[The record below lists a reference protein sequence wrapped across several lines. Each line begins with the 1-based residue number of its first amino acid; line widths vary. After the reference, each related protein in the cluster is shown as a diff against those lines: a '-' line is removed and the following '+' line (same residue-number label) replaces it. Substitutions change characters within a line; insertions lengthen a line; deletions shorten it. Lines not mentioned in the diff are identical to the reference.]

1 MTAPAAG
8 RSLVVMKNRR
18 ITTNGLIILALTAVF
33 SLAAAHLVDLGTQ
46 LLGSGPTSTFALVGD
61 IAGLLACAVSAGF
74 GLRHLRH
81 AQTC

>member
-1 MTAPAAG
+1 
-8 RSLVVMKNRR
+8 MKNRR

-61 IAGLLACAVSAGF
+61 IAGLLACAVSARF
-74 GLRHLRH
+74 GLRHVRY